1 MKAHHWLGLLL
12 LPALLALAGCTGGG
26 TGQQKGAA
34 EKQYDIKGKVV
45 TVNPDKGSVTLDH
58 EEIPGL
64 MKAMKM
70 EYQVENPKELE
81 GLKPGDQVQGRL
93 KAEAG
98 KYTITH
104 LEKR

>member
-1 MKAHHWLGLLL
+1 MKAYCLGLIV
-12 LPALLALAGCTGGG
+12 LPVLFFLAGCTGGG
-26 TGQQKGAA
+26 TGQQKAA
-34 EKQYDIKGKVV
+34 SEKQYDIKGKVV
-45 TVNPDKGSVTLDH
+45 AVAPDKGAVTLDH

-70 EYQVENPKELE
+70 EYHVANPKELE
-81 GLKPGDQVQGRL
+81 GLKPRDQIQGRL
-93 KAEAG
+93 KAESG

>member
-1 MKAHHWLGLLL
+1 MKACHWLGLLVL
-12 LPALLALAGCTGGG
+12 SMLLALAGCSGG
-26 TGQQKGAA
+26 TGQPKGAA

-45 TVNPDKGSVTLDH
+45 AVAPDKGSVTLDH
-58 EEIPGL
+58 EEIPDL

-70 EYQVENPKELE
+70 EYHVENPRDLE

-93 KAEAG
+93 KAESG